1 MRRYLDD
8 FGYLDRKHLFNTETV
23 NIFCDAS
30 YRSHRQVSSYGALVV
45 YNNNI
50 IYKDIR
56 PYQTG
61 GETINSLEL
70 RGIGKAV
77 ALAFSLNYIVNNI
90 TKDNRIIPYVN
101 IFSDSKYAV
110 TALKSYLFNA
120 VDWVWDANR
129 NTYARRATSNH
140 LSTVPNQDLIIE
152 ISNMIINFSNIH
164 PYTSLD
170 IWWCPAHI
178 DANSSVELMD
188 AENRFVLNN
197 CSENREDSTQVD
209 DSFMRYVCDSNAKI
223 DLEVTT
229 TSKNMGSLKH
239 HIKEPINFIHGPKGV
254 Q

>member
-1 MRRYLDD
+1 MRQYLDD

-30 YRSHRQVSSYGALVV
+30 YRSHKHVSSYGALAV

-56 PYQTG
+56 PYQTS

-90 TKDNRIIPYVN
+90 TRDNRIIPYVN

-110 TALKSYLFNA
+110 TALKSYLFRPI
-120 VDWVWDANR
+120 DWVWDGNR
-129 NTYARRATSNH
+129 NVYTRRATTNR
-140 LSTVPNQDLIIE
+140 LTPVPNQDLIIE
-152 ISNMIINFSNIH
+152 ISNMIINFRNIH

-178 DANSSVELMD
+178 NANSDTELTD
-188 AENRFVLNN
+188 AEDRFVMNN
-197 CSENREDSTQVD
+197 CSKYREDTTQVD

-223 DLEVTT
+223 DSEVTT
-229 TSKNMGSLKH
+229 ASKSIRSLKQ
-239 HIKEPINFIHGPKGV
+239 HIKEPINFIHRPKGV
-254 Q
+254 